1 MNKEIYV
8 IKIWSNVLVWE
19 NWIDEDIINNIVFQ
33 VALLKN
39 NWIKVL
45 LVSSW
50 AVAMWKK
57 KMRTDNI
64 KWFTKTESWQ
74 IFSSIWQVA
83 LMDTYTKYF
92 DKYNIII
99 SQALLTR
106 RDFSDRERYNSM
118 KKVLFTSLELWIV
131 PIINENDVLSEE
143 ELDFSDNDEL
153 WALLAAMVW
162 AEKVIILSNID
173 WLYDKYPNWNLIK
186 KVEKIDKTIL
196 SMVWVDKSSM
206 WKGWMESKLKI
217 AKMMMDLWIKM
228 YIANWKS
235 KDTIEKIYLNS
246 NPWTL
251 FESIEEKKVDSLRK
265 WLKAWAVPTG
275 KLLVSTIISDLLKAW
290 SRASLLEI
298 WVEKIEKNFN
308 KWDVVWVYDLNG
320 EAIWYWIA
328 KISSK
333 EIDRNSEEK
342 KIVIHTNYFIN
353 I

>member
-8 IKIWSNVLVWE
+8 IKIWSNVLLSN
-19 NWIDEDIINNIVFQ
+19 NWIDEDIINNIAHQ
-33 VALLKN
+33 VSLLKN
-39 NWIKVL
+39 NWINVL

-57 KMRTDNI
+57 KMWTNTI
-64 KWFTKTESWQ
+64 KWLTKDECWQ
-74 IFSSIWQVA
+74 IFSSIWQTR

-92 DKYNIII
+92 DKYDIII

-106 RDFSDRERYNSM
+106 RDFSDRERYNSI

-131 PIINENDVLSEE
+131 PIINENDVLSVE

-153 WALLAAMVW
+153 WALLAAMIW
-162 AEKVIILSNID
+162 ADKLIILSNID
-173 WLYDKYPNWNLIK
+173 WLYDSFPNWNLIK
-186 KVEKIDKTIL
+186 KVEKIDKSIL

-206 WKGWMESKLKI
+206 WKGWMESKLKT
-217 AKMMMDLWIKM
+217 AKMMMELWIKM
-228 YIANWKS
+228 YIANWKN
-235 KDTIEKIYLNS
+235 KDTIEKIYNNS
-246 NPWTL
+246 NPWTQ

-275 KLLVSTIISDLLKAW
+275 KMQVSTIIADLLK
-290 SRASLLEI
+290 SGKRASLLEI
-298 WVEKIEKNFN
+298 WVEKIEKDFI
-308 KWDVVWVYDLNG
+308 KWDVVWVHDETG
-320 EAIWYWIA
+320 CCIWYWIA
-328 KISSK
+328 KINSL
-333 EIDRNSEEK
+333 EIDKNSEDR